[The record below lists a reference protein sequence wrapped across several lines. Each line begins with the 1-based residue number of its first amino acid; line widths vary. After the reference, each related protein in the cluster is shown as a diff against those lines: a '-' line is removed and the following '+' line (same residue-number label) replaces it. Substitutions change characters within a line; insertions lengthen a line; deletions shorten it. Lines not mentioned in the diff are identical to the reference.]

1 MDMSRSASNVKRIIL
16 EREDGTTDVITRGLI
31 ADYTEC
37 AETDT
42 GEVHFD
48 LCGLSGKEVGM
59 VVISMLQLGQQL
71 GMFDVSDEEG
81 DTE

>member
-1 MDMSRSASNVKRIIL
+1 MDMGRSASNVKRIIL

-31 ADYTEC
+31 ADYNEC
-37 AETDT
+37 AETET

-59 VVISMLQLGQQL
+59 VVMSMLQLGQQL
-71 GMFDVSDEEG
+71 GMFDEG
-81 DTE
+81 DKEDDAE

>member
-1 MDMSRSASNVKRIIL
+1 MDMGRSASNVKRIIL
-16 EREDGTTDVITRGLI
+16 EREDGTTEIITRGLI
-31 ADYTEC
+31 ADYAEC
-37 AETDT
+37 SDGET

-59 VVISMLQLGQQL
+59 VVMSMLQLGQQL

-81 DTE
+81 DAE